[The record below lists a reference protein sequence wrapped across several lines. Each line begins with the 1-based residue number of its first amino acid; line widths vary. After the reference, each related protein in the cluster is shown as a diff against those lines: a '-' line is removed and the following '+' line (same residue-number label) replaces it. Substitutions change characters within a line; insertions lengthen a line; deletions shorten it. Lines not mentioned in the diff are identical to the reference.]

1 MRGGGHRPSGAGH
14 GHHVMAGANR
24 GTVLTVGCSGGGEG
38 FLAEGAEPVVAAAG
52 EFAGHRD
59 DGATAAE
66 PVGDLLRKPVSRL
79 RHEPQSLKI
88 CPSPYEANH
97 IRSAVRVSVA

>member
-1 MRGGGHRPSGAGH
+1 
-14 GHHVMAGANR
+14 MAGANR

-66 PVGDLLRKPVSRL
+66 PVGDLLVVGVVGGTRPGGAEGRL
-79 RHEPQSLKI
+79 I
-88 CPSPYEANH
+88 
-97 IRSAVRVSVA
+97 

>member
-1 MRGGGHRPSGAGH
+1 MGCSARGGVWPLDLLQAGPPRMRVGAHRPSGAGH

-66 PVGDLLRKPVSRL
+66 PVGDLLRKTGVS
-79 RHEPQSLKI
+79 S
-88 CPSPYEANH
+88 SP
-97 IRSAVRVSVA
+97 